1 MKEKVEIVFKNEF
14 AIEILDKDFFIAI
27 YKRML
32 QMKKKSDGDK

>member
-14 AIEILDKDFFIAI
+14 AIEVLDKDFFTAI

-32 QMKKKSDGDK
+32 QMSKESNGDK